1 MVNKPESNKDK
12 KKNDKPIWKRP
23 ITYVVGALLL
33 IMVIFG
39 ALLSSDMS
47 GSQGTI
53 SYVDFMSDLEN
64 GYIDSVSYTK
74 GAVFVDVYYK
84 EGVAQED
91 ILDNETGE
99 VRELKIVDNQ
109 RVEKVLNPDDKDFFK
124 TIALEGVDIKII
136 SDSSSTFL
144 QLVFSIVP
152 TCILIGCI
160 IWMMKMQFGGGG
172 KDPTAQK
179 AKKSTTKFSDV
190 AGMSEEKEELLFAI
204 KSLQKKDEYLEKGV
218 KPVRGILLEGPP
230 GVGKTLLAKAVAGEA
245 GVNFLSYS
253 GADFVELFVGMGARR
268 VRTMYE
274 TAEKMKPCVVFIDEI
289 DALGRKRT
297 ANGNPGNQEADQTLI
312 ALLEKMDGMNTTSG
326 ILFIAA
332 TNRVD
337 SLDSALLRPGRFDKT
352 IHVSPPKTKED
363 REAIV
368 EVHSKGKTF
377 AEGVTVEKIAKQ
389 CYGLTGAE
397 IASALND
404 AVLESFKADRDG
416 IISLDDIDKAIMKLF
431 AKGLAKGRHS
441 EKDMYRV
448 AVHEAGHAVMNKALD
463 RSVVKVSI
471 QPYSSGVGG
480 VTQVDGE
487 NSGLDGL
494 MTKTDIINSIK
505 VLYAGKVAEEVIL
518 GECSVGASN
527 DLERATFAIRDYIGT
542 YGMRENNL
550 LSLVGLARENMLIT
564 ANDKLLS
571 DMQKVAEEVYS
582 EVVEYFAQDEV
593 KQIVQNLSNYLV
605 EYEVIYDF
613 DLAYEQAKN
622 NEPIV
627 LEHKSL
633 TDMDKAND
641 ISLVKSEEVVDAE
654 FVDVVETEGD
664 SNA

>member
-1 MVNKPESNKDK
+1 MVKKPEENK
-12 KKNDKPIWKRP
+12 KKDDRPFWKKPM
-23 ITYVVGALLL
+23 TYILGGVLLVM
-33 IMVIFG
+33 IIFG
-39 ALLSSDMS
+39 ALASSDIAGTK
-47 GSQGTI
+47 GSI
-53 SYVDFMSDLEN
+53 SYVDFQNDLN
-64 GYIDSVSYTK
+64 KGYIEEVAYTK
-74 GAVFVDVYYK
+74 GNHFVTVTYK
-84 EGVAQED
+84 EGVAQDD
-91 ILDNETGE
+91 ILDEKTGE
-99 VRELKIVDNQ
+99 VRELEIVDN
-109 RVEKVLNPDDKDFFK
+109 RRIETVLNPDDEDFFK
-124 TIALEGVDIKII
+124 NIALEGVEITII
-136 SDSSSTFL
+136 SDTSSAFL
-144 QLVFSIVP
+144 QFVVGLIP
-152 TCILIGCI
+152 TCILIGLI
-160 IWMMKMQFGGGG
+160 VWMMKMQFGGGS

-179 AKKSTTKFSDV
+179 AQKSTTKFSDV
-190 AGMSEEKEELLFAI
+190 AGMTEEKEELMFAI
-204 KSLQKKDEYLEKGV
+204 KSLKHTEEYLEKGV

-253 GADFVELFVGMGARR
+253 GADFVEMFVGLGARR
-268 VRTMYE
+268 VRSMYE
-274 TAEKMKPCVVFIDEI
+274 EAEKKKPCVVFIDEI

-297 ANGNPGNQEADQTLI
+297 AGGNPGNQEADQTLI

-337 SLDSALLRPGRFDKT
+337 ALDSALLRPGRFDKT
-352 IHVSPPKTKED
+352 IHVSPPKSKED

-377 AEGVTVEKIAKQ
+377 AEGVTIEKIAKQ

-404 AVLESFKADRDG
+404 AVLESFKADRGG

-527 DLERATFAIRDYIGT
+527 DLERATYAIRDYIGT
-542 YGMRENNL
+542 YGMNDNNL
-550 LSLVGLARENMLIT
+550 LSLVGLARENMMIT
-564 ANDKLLS
+564 ANEKLLE
-571 DMQKVAEEVYS
+571 DMQKVAEEIYA
-582 EVVEYFAQDEV
+582 EVVKYFAQDEIQ
-593 KQIVQNLSNYLV
+593 QIVQNLSKYLT

-627 LEHKSL
+627 LEKHSL
-633 TDMDKAND
+633 TDVDKANE
-641 ISLVKSEEVVDAE
+641 IALEKK
-654 FVDVVETEGD
+654 VVEED
-664 SNA
+664 A

>member
-505 VLYAGKVAEEVIL
+505 VLYAGKVAEETIL

-641 ISLVKSEEVVDAE
+641 ISLAKSEEDVESV
-654 FVDVVETEGD
+654 VVETEGD

>member
-1 MVNKPESNKDK
+1 MVKKPEENK
-12 KKNDKPIWKRP
+12 KKDDRPFWKKPM
-23 ITYVVGALLL
+23 TYILGGVLLVM
-33 IMVIFG
+33 IIFG
-39 ALLSSDMS
+39 ALASSDIAGTK
-47 GSQGTI
+47 GSI
-53 SYVDFMSDLEN
+53 SYVDFQNDLSK
-64 GYIDSVSYTK
+64 GYIEEVAYTK
-74 GAVFVDVYYK
+74 GNHFVTVTYK
-84 EGVAQED
+84 EGVAQDD
-91 ILDNETGE
+91 ILDEKTGE
-99 VRELKIVDNQ
+99 VRELEIVDN
-109 RVEKVLNPDDKDFFK
+109 RRIETVLNPDDEDFFK
-124 TIALEGVDIKII
+124 NIALEGVEITII
-136 SDSSSTFL
+136 SDTSSAFL
-144 QLVFSIVP
+144 QFVVGLIP
-152 TCILIGCI
+152 TCILIGLI
-160 IWMMKMQFGGGG
+160 VWMMKMQFGGGS

-179 AKKSTTKFSDV
+179 AQKSTTKFSDV
-190 AGMSEEKEELLFAI
+190 AGMTEEKEELMFAI
-204 KSLQKKDEYLEKGV
+204 KSLKHTEEYLEKGV

-253 GADFVELFVGMGARR
+253 GADFVEMFVGLGARR
-268 VRTMYE
+268 VRSMYE
-274 TAEKMKPCVVFIDEI
+274 EAEKKKPCVVFIDEI

-297 ANGNPGNQEADQTLI
+297 AGGNPGNQEADQTLI

-337 SLDSALLRPGRFDKT
+337 ALDSALLRPGRFDKT
-352 IHVSPPKTKED
+352 IHVSPPKSKED

-377 AEGVTVEKIAKQ
+377 AEGVTIEKIAKQ

-404 AVLESFKADRDG
+404 AVLESFKADRGG

-527 DLERATFAIRDYIGT
+527 DLERATYAIRDYIGT
-542 YGMRENNL
+542 YGMNDNNL
-550 LSLVGLARENMLIT
+550 LSLVGLARENMMIT
-564 ANDKLLS
+564 ANEKLLE
-571 DMQKVAEEVYS
+571 DMQKVAEEIYA
-582 EVVEYFAQDEV
+582 EVVKYFAQDEIQ
-593 KQIVQNLSNYLV
+593 QIVQNLSKYLT

-627 LEHKSL
+627 LEKHSL
-633 TDMDKAND
+633 TDVDKANE
-641 ISLVKSEEVVDAE
+641 IALEKKEVED
-654 FVDVVETEGD
+654 
-664 SNA
+664 NA